1 MLAQQSTRRST
12 IVLFAFSLTLGM
24 FTYYGWADE
33 GHNHGDGHNHAQ
45 GAQAAGQHGGQVAKT
60 KDLCLEVVYQPK
72 ETRIYLYDHAHK
84 HLSARGITGEALM
97 QIRGNDKVYRFPA
110 KYVAGTNQGDHD
122 YLAVFADLSGVRD
135 GDMQVTMHL
144 ENLPATSERTAHFT
158 QTFALAK
165 LNVSVAQLAEA
176 DRNWIARQQVC
187 PVMGTKLGSHG
198 MPVKMLVGDQPLYL
212 CCKGCI
218 RKVEADPQT
227 YLAKVSNPRGN

>member
-1 MLAQQSTRRST
+1 MLAQTTTRRSS
-12 IVLFAFSLTLGM
+12 IVLLAFSLTLGM
-24 FTYYGWADE
+24 AACYAWADE
-33 GHNHGDGHNHAQ
+33 GHNHADGHNHAQ
-45 GAQAAGQHGGQVAKT
+45 GAQAAGHHGGQVAKT

-84 HLSARGITGEALM
+84 HLSARGITGEASL

-110 KYVAGTNQGDHD
+110 KYVAGASQGDHD
-122 YLAVFADLSGVRD
+122 YLAVFADVSNIPD
-135 GDMQVTMHL
+135 GDMQVTLHL

-165 LNVSVAQLAEA
+165 LNVSVAQLTEG
-176 DRNWIARQQVC
+176 DRAGVARQQVC

-198 MPVKMLVGDQPLYL
+198 TPIKMLVGDQPLYL

-218 RKVEADPQT
+218 RKLEADPQT
-227 YLAKVSNPRGN
+227 YLAKISSPRGN